1 MLTRRIK
8 SNNIN
13 KTKKCN
19 NKTKKVNNYTNRNKT
34 KKRYK
39 EGGTLDN
46 LRKIKVIK
54 KKAKGRRGIRVE
66 FLVAKATA
74 DFFGD
79 PSLVASHAAHQK
91 KNPTAPIDIP
101 GSLSGNLPGDISV
114 KSIARTSPGQK
125 KFTICMGDSCRTF
138 DSFIDTVKAVAE
150 AKDPDTIKNAA
161 YFMAIVLRCEDEIK
175 DKKIPL
181 QAMVIDMRQY
191 KKALFGN
198 LTDDEIKSMSQE
210 LLQLEAQSKKDT
222 YEKFKGYD
230 TLEAAAAEGV
240 AEEADKSTKAIE
252 AKLDGMNKILES
264 RGAKLRVRLSIGN
277 WFSKSGSRQPRI
289 LASFSWSPESPRA
302 LASEAPFSKPFSELV
317 KVMDKSTSSGEP
329 DTVKI
334 VKRKASSNILNP
346 PIFKAPTPRRST
358 ASRASS
364 VSNINRPSSASRA
377 SRLSAKNKPAPLLVK
392 RKLSRISER
401 RSSMRS
407 SRLGRTP
414 GGRSSYRPRTPVN
427 RYGYSSV
434 SDPTTGKK

>member
-19 NKTKKVNNYTNRNKT
+19 NKTKKVNNYMNRNKT

-39 EGGTLDN
+39 TGGTLNN
-46 LRKIKVIK
+46 LRNIKVFK

-66 FLVAKATA
+66 FLVAQAAA
-74 DFFGD
+74 DLFGD

-91 KNPTAPIDIP
+91 KDPTAPIDIP

-125 KFTICMGDSCRTF
+125 KFQICMGHSCRTF
-138 DSFIDTVKAVAE
+138 DSFIDTAKAVAE
-150 AKDPDTIKNAA
+150 AKDPATIKKAA

-175 DKKIPL
+175 NKKIPL
-181 QAMVIDMRQY
+181 QARVIDMRQY
-191 KKALFGN
+191 KDALFGN
-198 LTDDEIKSMSQE
+198 LTDVEIHNMSLKLLELETRAKQE
-210 LLQLEAQSKKDT
+210 T
-222 YEKFKGYD
+222 YEIFKGFD
-230 TLEAAAAEGV
+230 TLEKATEAGV
-240 AEEADKSTKAIE
+240 AQRADESTQDITRE
-252 AKLDGMNKILES
+252 LDGMNKALVS
-264 RGAKLRVRLSIGN
+264 RGAKLHLRLSIGN

-289 LASFSWSPESPRA
+289 LASFSWSPDSPRA
-302 LASEAPFSKPFSELV
+302 LASEAPFSGPFSKLV
-317 KVMDKSTSSGEP
+317 KVMDKSTSSGELE
-329 DTVKI
+329 TVKI
-334 VKRKASSNILNP
+334 VKRKTSSNILNP

-364 VSNINRPSSASRA
+364 VSNINRPSSASRP
-377 SRLSAKNKPAPLLVK
+377 SRLSAKNKPAPLFVK
-392 RKLSRISER
+392 RKLSRISEQ

-427 RYGYSSV
+427 RYGYSSAPG
-434 SDPTTGKK
+434 STTGKK

>member
-39 EGGTLDN
+39 EGGTLNN

-54 KKAKGRRGIRVE
+54 KPKGRRGIRVE

-79 PSLVASHAAHQK
+79 PTLVASHAAHQK
-91 KNPTAPIDIP
+91 KDPTAPIDIP

-125 KFTICMGDSCRTF
+125 KFQICMGHSCRTF

-150 AKDPDTIKNAA
+150 AKDDDAIQKAA
-161 YFMAIVLRCEDEIK
+161 YYMAIVLRFEDEIK

-181 QAMVIDMRQY
+181 KATVIDMGKY
-191 KKALFGN
+191 KSALFGN
-198 LTDDEIKSMSQE
+198 LTDQDIKNMSQK
-210 LLQLEAQSKKDT
+210 LLRLEERSKKET
-222 YEKFKGYD
+222 YEIFKKYP

-240 AEEADKSTKAIE
+240 TEKADESKKAIE
-252 AKLDGMNKILES
+252 TELDRLNKELES
-264 RGAKLRVRLSIGN
+264 HGAKLHLRLSIGN
-277 WFSKSGSRQPRI
+277 WFSESGSRQPRI
-289 LASFSWSPESPRA
+289 LASFSWSPDSPRA
-302 LASEAPFSKPFSELV
+302 LASEAPFSKPFSEMV
-317 KVMDKSTSSGEP
+317 KFMDKSTSSGEP
-329 DTVKI
+329 ETIKI
-334 VKRKASSNILNP
+334 VKRKSSSNILNP

-364 VSNINRPSSASRA
+364 VSNMNRPSSASRA
-377 SRLSAKNKPAPLLVK
+377 THLSAKNKPAPPIIK
-392 RKLSRISER
+392 RKLSRISEQL
-401 RSSMRS
+401 SSMRS

-414 GGRSSYRPRTPVN
+414 GNRSTYRQRTPVN
-427 RYGYSSV
+427 RYGFSSA
-434 SDPTTGKK
+434 SAPTTGRK